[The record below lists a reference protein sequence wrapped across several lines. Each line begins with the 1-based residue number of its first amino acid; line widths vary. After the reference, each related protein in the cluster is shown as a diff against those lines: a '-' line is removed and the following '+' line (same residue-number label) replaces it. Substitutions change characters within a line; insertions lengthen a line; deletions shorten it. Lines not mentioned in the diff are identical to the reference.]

1 MKSIRGA
8 KQALSR
14 RLLGQHGISGLGID
28 SGPGGERIKVYLSDD
43 SSEVRALVPESED
56 GYPVV
61 SELIGRVRA
70 FGT

>member
-14 RLLGQHGISGLGID
+14 RLLGLHGISGVGID
-28 SGPGGERIKVYLSDD
+28 IDSDGERIKVYLSED
-43 SSEVRALVPESED
+43 SSEARALVPESED

-61 SELIGRVRA
+61 SEVIGRMRE